1 MKEKKP
7 FDFWLFLTVLI
18 LLSLGL
24 VMVFSASA
32 PTAYSKYND
41 IYKIVKKQLVFAL
54 LGIAAMIVVANYDYH
69 KYGRRTILA
78 LMGGTVVLLILVLI
92 PGIGTQANGSWRW
105 IYIAGIPFQ
114 PSELA
119 KLALI
124 LFLSYFLAKRKKPLD
139 SLFKDLFPYL
149 FVVGIIA
156 GLLMLET
163 HLSAT
168 IIIISIS
175 VVILFVAGAKIMH
188 FVILGVPVAAALV
201 VVINF
206 TDYMTKR
213 INSWLDPW
221 SDSMGTGWQTT
232 QSLYAIGSGGL
243 FGKGLGQSMQKQLY
257 IPEPYNDYIFSI
269 LSEELGYVGVIAVL
283 LLFGIF
289 IWRGIKIALNAPDTY
304 GSLIAAGITSLFA
317 VQSLFNIAV
326 VTNTVPPTGVSL
338 PFFSSGGSS
347 LLLFMVEVGI
357 LLNISKY
364 SKYERF

>member
-1 MKEKKP
+1 MKVKKP

-54 LGIAAMIVVANYDYH
+54 LGIVAMIVVANYDYH
-69 KYGRRTILA
+69 KYGRKSVLA
-78 LMGGTVVLLILVLI
+78 LMGGSIVMLILVLI
-92 PGIGTQANGSWRW
+92 PGIGTKLNGSWRW

-124 LFLSYFLAKRKKPLD
+124 LFLSYFLSKRKRPLD

-149 FVVGIIA
+149 LVVGIIA

-168 IIIISIS
+168 IIMISIS
-175 VVILFVAGAKIMH
+175 VIILFVAGAKLRH
-188 FVILGVPVAAALV
+188 FAILGVPVAAALIV
-201 VVINF
+201 VVNF

-221 SDSMGTGWQTT
+221 SDLKGAGWQTA

-257 IPEPYNDYIFSI
+257 IPEPFNDYIFSI
-269 LSEELGYVGVIAVL
+269 LAEELGYVGVVAVL

-289 IWRGIKIALNAPDTY
+289 IWRGIKIALNAPDMY
-304 GSLIAAGITSLFA
+304 GSLVAAGITSLFA

-338 PFFSSGGSS
+338 PFFSYGGSS